1 MSDNPQRVSLSDIFL
16 TFATIGLT
24 GFGGGMAIVAMVER
38 ICVREKKWI
47 SAEEFMH
54 GLAFGQILG
63 PFSLNVCTFTGHHLR
78 GIRGGIIAA
87 VGFILPSFLL
97 VSLLSWIYFTYHK
110 LPQLQS
116 ALKGTNPVIIA
127 LIVVVA
133 IDMGRKQIKGGSGVL
148 MALAAFAAAVF
159 LKLNAAWILLGA
171 ALWSLCSSYVRR
183 RLS

>member
-1 MSDNPQRVSLSDIFL
+1 MSNSAQKASLTDIFL
-16 TFATIGLT
+16 TFAKIGLT
-24 GFGGGMAIVAMVER
+24 GFGGGMAIVALVER
-38 ICVREKKWI
+38 VCVRERNWI

-63 PFSLNVCTFTGHHLR
+63 PFSLNICTFTGHHLR

-87 VGFILPSFLL
+87 IGFILPSFLL
-97 VSLLSWIYFTYHK
+97 VTLLSWIYFTYNK
-110 LPQLQS
+110 LPQLQA
-116 ALKGTNPVIIA
+116 ALKGTNPVVIG

-133 IDMGRKQIKGGSGVL
+133 IDMGRKQIKGRGGLL
-148 MALAAFAAAVF
+148 MALVAFAASVF

-171 ALWSLCSSYVRR
+171 ALWSLCSSYLRR